1 MSNNFVTCKL
11 MGGLGNQLFQIF
23 TTLSYSLKYKINFYF
38 PDYKGSMGID
48 NKSERPAYW
57 NNILSNLKQN
67 IKQIKD
73 GIIIREIDS
82 HKYNNLQ
89 KPIVNRNMILHG
101 YFQSL
106 KYFNEYSEKI
116 INRLNFRS
124 FQKRFGEIDAIS
136 MHFRIGDYKAN
147 SKFHPILSLEYYKD
161 ALKYLILKT
170 NKKDWTIKYCCEE
183 ADVKD
188 VENKISKLQ
197 DIYNELIFERIN
209 NKFADWEQMFY
220 MSCCK
225 HNIIANSTFSW
236 WSAYFN
242 VNPDK
247 RVFYPSKWFG
257 INKDVSGMFNG
268 LGWNLIIV

>member
-1 MSNNFVTCKL
+1 MSHNFVTCKL

-23 TTLSYSLKYKINFYF
+23 TTLSYSLTYKINFCF
-38 PDYKGSMGID
+38 PNYQGSLGID

-67 IKQIKD
+67 IKQIKN
-73 GIIIREIDS
+73 GIIIREPEPG
-82 HKYNNLQ
+82 HKYCNLQ

-106 KYFNEYSEKI
+106 QYFNEHSEKI

-124 FQKRFGEIDAIS
+124 YQERFGEIDAIS

-147 SKFHPILSLEYYKD
+147 SKFHPILSIKYYQD
-161 ALKYLILKT
+161 ALNYIILKT
-170 NKKDWTIKYCCEE
+170 KKKDWTIKYCCEDE
-183 ADVKD
+183 DVKD
-188 VENKISKLQ
+188 VESKISKLQ
-197 DIYNELIFERIN
+197 DIYDELKFERIN
-209 NKFADWEQMFY
+209 NKFADWEQLLF

-247 RVFYPSKWFG
+247 IICYPSNWFG
-257 INKDVSGMFNG
+257 DNKNVSEMFKG
-268 LGWNLIIV
+268 LGWNLI